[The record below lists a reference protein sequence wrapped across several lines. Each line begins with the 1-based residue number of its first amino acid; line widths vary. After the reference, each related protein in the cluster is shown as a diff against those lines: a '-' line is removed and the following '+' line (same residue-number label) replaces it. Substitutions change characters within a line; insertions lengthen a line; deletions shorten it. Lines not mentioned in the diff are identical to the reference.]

1 MKWNWN
7 WNSNWFVI
15 NMIQFMRSAIG
26 RSTVAGKISI
36 TIQNYETVSFSRR
49 KKDLV
54 AVFSHVKIDRFVSDG
69 LDQFGIWLISTSRY
83 SSGCLYLENVTADLT
98 NLQIESC
105 NLIRLRG
112 TKPFSKMY
120 RCIIDFGKPKIC
132 QWRMSWMHKFYVS
145 LLFRCWFCVVKF
157 MKRDQLVCFSC
168 SMRRCRSHP
177 HITKSVQSLF
187 FTNLLFVSWLFW
199 FFITEKLY

>member
-1 MKWNWN
+1 MLLSNLSVNQSISWYCEKKANSKQKMKWNWN

-69 LDQFGIWLISTSRY
+69 LDQFGVWLISTSRY
-83 SSGCLYLENVTADLT
+83 SSGCLYLENVTQVATWYDCEAQ
-98 NLQIESC
+98 NHFQ
-105 NLIRLRG
+105 
-112 TKPFSKMY
+112 K
-120 RCIIDFGKPKIC
+120 CIV
-132 QWRMSWMHKFYVS
+132 VS
-145 LLFRCWFCVVKF
+145 SISENQKYANDAWAECISFTYHFRFAV
-157 MKRDQLVCFSC
+157 D
-168 SMRRCRSHP
+168 
-177 HITKSVQSLF
+177 SV
-187 FTNLLFVSWLFW
+187 
-199 FFITEKLY
+199 